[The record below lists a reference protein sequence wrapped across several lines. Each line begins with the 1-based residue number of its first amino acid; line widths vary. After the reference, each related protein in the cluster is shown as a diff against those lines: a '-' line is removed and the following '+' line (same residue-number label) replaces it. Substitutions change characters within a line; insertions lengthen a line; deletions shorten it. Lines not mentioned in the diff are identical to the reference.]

1 METLDFNGLQIL
13 SDQECEYISGGSDS
27 LDKSIAEYL
36 GMGVGYLAKK
46 LWKGFQIYSAN
57 LYELQKNTQV
67 IYK

>member
-1 METLDFNGLQIL
+1 METVNSTELVLL
-13 SDQECEYISGGSDS
+13 TDQECDYISGGSDS
-27 LDKSIAEYL
+27 LDYTIAEYL
-36 GMGVGYLAKK
+36 GMGIGFLAKK